1 MVAHKYAYA
10 SIDSYRDNFES
21 LFVVAGV
28 NGNKEKYREW
38 LIKNKSK
45 YDNVYFDITINGHLF
60 ENIERSQVRHHI
72 QILDEAI
79 GV

>member
-1 MVAHKYAYA
+1 MYFLYFCKIIKIINMKTTIKN
-10 SIDSYRDNFES
+10 SS
-21 LFVVAGV
+21 
-28 NGNKEKYREW
+28 
-38 LIKNKSK
+38 KNKSK

-60 ENIERSQVRHHI
+60 ENVERSQVRHHI

>member
-1 MVAHKYAYA
+1 MKTTIKN
-10 SIDSYRDNFES
+10 SS
-21 LFVVAGV
+21 
-28 NGNKEKYREW
+28 
-38 LIKNKSK
+38 KNKSK

-60 ENIERSQVRHHI
+60 VNVECSQVRHHI

>member
-1 MVAHKYAYA
+1 MYIWQIIKIRNMKTKIKT
-10 SIDSYRDNFES
+10 SS
-21 LFVVAGV
+21 
-28 NGNKEKYREW
+28 
-38 LIKNKSK
+38 KNKSK

-60 ENIERSQVRHHI
+60 ENVERSQVRHHI